1 MGHLA
6 LMFVL
11 LPIRIF
17 NSSRGLRMRSLLLL
31 GKYCV
36 EHGLLNVWFQLAA
49 CRINERISTP
59 ASKLRV
65 LRLHVVLR
73 WMISN
78 LDITRERT
86 HQLEGPVEL
95 INDRRR
101 HDIGRAEAAVDYDI
115 VGLASL
121 FGLRRPRRAA
131 ACVTGR
137 EMRDERRA
145 SQRHRFSVAQ
155 HFVDR

>member
-1 MGHLA
+1 PFLFPFLDTSTFEFHTLSLHDA
-6 LMFVL
+6 
-11 LPIRIF
+11 LPI
-17 NSSRGLRMRSLLLL
+17 
-31 GKYCV
+31 
-36 EHGLLNVWFQLAA
+36 
-49 CRINERISTP
+49 
-59 ASKLRV
+59 
-65 LRLHVVLR
+65 LHVVLR